1 MKGVS
6 NAHVSSKRTVDRFS
20 ATAHIE
26 GAARGGAATDRG
38 TDGVAI
44 SSFIFS
50 GSTKA
55 HADTAWT
62 PVWSDDFNGAA
73 GTGVNTAN
81 WLYDTGTGW
90 GTGEIE
96 TMSNSTANVQQ
107 DGSGHLKITAI
118 RDASGNWTSGRI
130 ESQRADFAAPV
141 GGELQVSASIQQPN
155 VSGRQRL
162 ATGRLSGCLAHSI
175 A

>member
-1 MKGVS
+1 MQIFPRRDQVKGSQQHRTPKALRSVILLVFTLLMVAAIS
-6 NAHVSSKRTVDRFS
+6 FVSS
-20 ATAHIE
+20 
-26 GAARGGAATDRG
+26 RGLY
-38 TDGVAI
+38 
-44 SSFIFS
+44 
-50 GSTKA
+50 KA
-55 HADTAWT
+55 HAATTWT
-62 PVWSDDFNGAA
+62 PVWSEDFNGAA

-96 TMSNSTANVQQ
+96 NMTSSTANVQQ

-141 GGELQVSASIQQPN
+141 PSVYQ
-155 VSGRQRL
+155 
-162 ATGRLSGCLAHSI
+162 
-175 A
+175 